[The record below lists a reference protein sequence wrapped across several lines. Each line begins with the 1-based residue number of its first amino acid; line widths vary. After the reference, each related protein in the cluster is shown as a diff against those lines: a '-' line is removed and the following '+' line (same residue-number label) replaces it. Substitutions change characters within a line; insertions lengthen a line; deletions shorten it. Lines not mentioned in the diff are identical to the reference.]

1 MIDVLTAAPDVSRPT
16 TPELNGTEPVVRHE
30 TVLPSSYSYAKRFS
44 ARVYMH
50 VQRDR
55 PGWLHSASSEQLD
68 KWSREE
74 HG

>member
-1 MIDVLTAAPDVSRPT
+1 MRFDSILSRARP
-16 TPELNGTEPVVRHE
+16 PLNWTEPAVRHE

-55 PGWLHSASSEQLD
+55 PEWLHSVSSEQLD
-68 KWSREE
+68 KWSRQE
-74 HG
+74 HDG